1 MPRSSRGRPKVEA
14 TPSSTRA
21 PPFLRASTVGRTTPK
36 EGPLKPHNLRAQG
49 LDALIATMDGRADS
63 TATLLRQQAENHGM
77 WISAD
82 GRIGE
87 ADLATLI
94 GIAPGTLANK
104 RREGTAP
111 ESYSLGGG
119 KHKITYRLIDAAR
132 WLEAHRK

>member
-1 MPRSSRGRPKVEA
+1 MPDNSRGRLKVG
-14 TPSSTRA
+14 TPLAPTRA
-21 PPFLRASTVGRTTPK
+21 PPFLRASTVGRTTPQ
-36 EGPLKPHNLRAQG
+36 EEPLKPYSLRAQG

-63 TATLLRQQAENHGM
+63 TATLLRQQAEHHGM
-77 WISAD
+77 WLSAD

-111 ESYSLGGG
+111 ESYALGGG

-132 WLEAHRK
+132 WLEAHRQ

>member
-1 MPRSSRGRPKVEA
+1 MKPNGTLAHSLDS
-14 TPSSTRA
+14 
-21 PPFLRASTVGRTTPK
+21 LR
-36 EGPLKPHNLRAQG
+36 
-49 LDALIATMDGRADS
+49 ATMDGRADA
-63 TATLLRQQAENHGM
+63 TAAVLRREAEHHGM

-87 ADLATLI
+87 ADLAKLI

-111 ESYSLGGG
+111 ESYALGGG

-132 WLEAHRK
+132 WLEAHRQ

>member
-1 MPRSSRGRPKVEA
+1 M
-14 TPSSTRA
+14 
-21 PPFLRASTVGRTTPK
+21 
-36 EGPLKPHNLRAQG
+36 KPHDLRAQG

-63 TATLLRQQAENHGM
+63 TATLLRQQAEHHGM

-87 ADLATLI
+87 ADLAALI

-111 ESYSLGGG
+111 ESYALGGG

>member
-1 MPRSSRGRPKVEA
+1 M
-14 TPSSTRA
+14 
-21 PPFLRASTVGRTTPK
+21 
-36 EGPLKPHNLRAQG
+36 KPHNLRAQG